1 MKQSEVRG
9 TPKEEL
15 DVTRARVGVITPC
28 YNFDA
33 FVEKTVASI
42 DAQTF
47 KDWVHLLVNDGST
60 DRTEEILDRAAGLDS
75 RRYVLH
81 QQNQGQ
87 NRAKNRGAAVLGDAV
102 EYLFFLDADD
112 TVSPDALEKAV
123 AYLDASPTV
132 GMVYWRF
139 EVIDEEGEVIPDH
152 FKNRW
157 GRRHVATTLD
167 TAILPDQVAETPL
180 ESVLTHCGMI
190 PSCILMRRSVFEG
203 THGFNDTPQFRK
215 GLGDVDLF
223 IQMTL
228 AAPVHR
234 IPLTLTQY
242 RAHSEQITSDIKQM
256 DLQYRRLL
264 KRWRRLAREASPS
277 IRKRIERALL
287 FAECRKPLEIRLHA
301 AASMWKAGSY
311 ITAIRIWLAA
321 FARYLWSLLP
331 SRFAAPTYLKVRT
344 VLNL

>member
-1 MKQSEVRG
+1 
-9 TPKEEL
+9 
-15 DVTRARVGVITPC
+15 VITPC

-33 FVEKTVASI
+33 FVEKTISSI

-60 DRTEEILDRAAGLDS
+60 DRTGEILDRAASLDS
-75 RRYVLH
+75 RRYARH

-123 AYLDASPTV
+123 AYLDANPKV
-132 GMVYWRF
+132 GMVYWQF
-139 EVIDEEGEVIPDH
+139 EIIDEEGKLIPDH
-152 FKNRW
+152 FKNKW
-157 GRRHVATTLD
+157 GQRHVPTTLG
-167 TAILPDQVAETPL
+167 TAILPDHVAETPL

-190 PSCILMRRSVFEG
+190 PSCILIRRSVFEG
-203 THGFNDTPQFRK
+203 TDGFNDTPQFRK

-242 RAHSEQITSDIKQM
+242 RAHSDQITADIKQF

-264 KRWRRLAREASPS
+264 ERWRTLAREVPPS
-277 IRKRIERALL
+277 TRNRIERALL

-321 FARYLWSLLP
+321 FARHLWSLLP
-331 SRFAAPTYLKVRT
+331 SRFAAPTYLKLRRALT
-344 VLNL
+344 V